1 MVPNGCFEAVYPFK
15 TYTSSKKFRGNS
27 ISLIDSISKLRQRF
41 NSTLKIEIS
50 RLTEFSINWLFRRKE
65 EERYRFRYHM
75 LFKSDVPRSARKLVT
90 RYRRRL
96 FSKFMPR
103 ISRFTRRRKLGH
115 CVSKEGW
122 LAPRWIAKLK
132 RARYIYILRGWR
144 GGHNGPEGRGGWLN
158 DRETM
163 TKFLVDCVPLWA
175 TCLRVYDSNV
185 LRDYRRF
192 VNR

>member
-50 RLTEFSINWLFRRKE
+50 RLTEFSINWLFRKLSVERK
-65 EERYRFRYHM
+65 RKDRFRYHM

-122 LAPRWIAKLK
+122 LAPR
-132 RARYIYILRGWR
+132 
-144 GGHNGPEGRGGWLN
+144 
-158 DRETM
+158 
-163 TKFLVDCVPLWA
+163 
-175 TCLRVYDSNV
+175 
-185 LRDYRRF
+185 
-192 VNR
+192 